1 MRKYAMLFI
10 VLSMVLL
17 VFESCKKD
25 ETCNLDAHKDQ
36 LPEDM
41 TITFTASKTGDGVIN
56 SLSYKTSE
64 GDSTITNPS
73 LPWTQKVDDAKGGT
87 SVSITAQ
94 GTVKDGSLKVAFS
107 GEGGDDSGSDC
118 CSSSDDGCN

>member
-25 ETCNLDAHKDQ
+25 EEITCNLDAHKDQ

-73 LPWTQKVDDAKGGT
+73 LPWTQKVDDAKEGT

-94 GTVKDGSLKVAFS
+94 GTVKDGSLTVAFS
-107 GEGGDDSGSDC
+107 GEGGDELGSDG
-118 CSSSDDGCN
+118 CSSSDD

>member
-1 MRKYAMLFI
+1 MLFI

-41 TITFTASKTGDGVIN
+41 TITFTASKTGEGVIN